1 MIGSLA
7 VTTPTVSTWDHC
19 IAFFH
24 YLTRAAADDG
34 METGGEVHSSLR
46 TSQDSAPKV
55 WYANQF
61 SSYSDTRPLPDH
73 ATTGTGVRRRL
84 LCS

>member
-19 IAFFH
+19 IVFFY
-24 YLTRAAADDG
+24 YLTRAAADEA
-34 METGGEVHSSLR
+34 MESGGEVHGSLC
-46 TSQDSAPKV
+46 TSRDSAPKV
-55 WYANQF
+55 WYGHQF
-61 SSYSDTRPLPDH
+61 SSYSDTRPLPDNA
-73 ATTGTGVRRRL
+73 ATRTGGRRRL